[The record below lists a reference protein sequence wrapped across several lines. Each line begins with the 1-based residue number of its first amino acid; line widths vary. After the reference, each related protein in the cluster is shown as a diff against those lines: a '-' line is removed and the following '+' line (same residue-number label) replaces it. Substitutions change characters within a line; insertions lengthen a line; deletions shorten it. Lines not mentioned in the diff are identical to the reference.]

1 MKKSQYMK
9 KAQQGFT
16 LIELLIVIAIIGILA
31 AVALPAYSDYISKA
45 NGATALAN
53 LAGEKLT
60 AETEYVINGTDPTD
74 AADGTYT
81 NTVDDITVTL
91 TPTVADNTITWVCGT
106 SGVAFKNCP

>member
-45 NGATALAN
+45 NGSTALAN

-60 AETEYVINGTDPTD
+60 AETEYVINGIDPD
-74 AADGTYT
+74 VTYT

-91 TPTVADNTITWVCGT
+91 TPTVAANTITWVCGT
-106 SGVAFKNCP
+106 SGVAFKNCTD

>member
-45 NGATALAN
+45 NGAAALSE
-53 LAGEKLT
+53 LAGPKLK
-60 AETEYVINGTDPTD
+60 AETEYVINGTAPD
-74 AADGTYT
+74 ATYIAE
-81 NTVDDITVTL
+81 VDSVKVTL
-91 TPTVADNTITWVCGT
+91 TSDIITDSKIITWTCKSDGI
-106 SGVAFKNCP
+106 AFKNCP